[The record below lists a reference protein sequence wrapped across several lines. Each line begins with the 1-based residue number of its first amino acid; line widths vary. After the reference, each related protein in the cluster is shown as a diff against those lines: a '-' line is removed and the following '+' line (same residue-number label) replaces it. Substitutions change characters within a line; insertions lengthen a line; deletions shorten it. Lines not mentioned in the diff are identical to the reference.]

1 MFGFRFLI
9 SYPTENNYSNLVSKF
24 DNVSSQLK
32 AFNSGYRHDNKSMDA
47 LQNPPPKKT
56 HKKQINQA
64 WSEAIPSSGACS
76 FKEEVKNVSSK
87 L

>member
-47 LQNPPPKKT
+47 LQDPKKQ
-56 HKKQINQA
+56 HKELSFEVLMRN
-64 WSEAIPSSGACS
+64 
-76 FKEEVKNVSSK
+76 FKETK
-87 L
+87 LLRDSGL